1 MTIQILLARSETDL
15 PKDGSQKRKVWREGN
30 TGVILFRN
38 GPSAYESIC
47 REKKHAAQVELTECP
62 KVQEWEL
69 AGMFRGKGDDLIW
82 VIVGNESRRAGE
94 SRVHAV
100 QLYL

>member
-47 REKKHAAQVELTECP
+47 RE
-62 KVQEWEL
+62 
-69 AGMFRGKGDDLIW
+69 GGY
-82 VIVGNESRRAGE
+82 
-94 SRVHAV
+94 
-100 QLYL
+100 LYLNVSYTVNI